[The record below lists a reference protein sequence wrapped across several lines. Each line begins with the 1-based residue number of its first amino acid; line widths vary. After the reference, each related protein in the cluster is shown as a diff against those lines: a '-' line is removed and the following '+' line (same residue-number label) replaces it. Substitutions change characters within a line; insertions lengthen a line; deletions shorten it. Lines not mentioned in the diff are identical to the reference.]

1 MRISSKNR
9 TLLKAGAGLFT
20 ALLLGVLPSTSQAQ
34 TYYFT
39 EGGPTTATNVNTYFT
54 GTAAGDGEAS
64 LSTFQLGTVT
74 GSFSGTNPA
83 TALVS
88 EPQGA
93 ELIQA
98 YVNSGEPWVPADATF
113 NLATPGAYTS
123 FSGQQ
128 ALWMNP
134 NNAPGTES
142 YGPIT
147 ASAWGGGTW
156 NAEVTFEIDDV
167 SLYSGFFIEGQHY
180 ADDSITA
187 TLNGHVISLPSVN
200 VGWQNAPAAASS
212 FTIDSSYF
220 IDGVNTL
227 VFTITNSNPTP
238 PGLVGPSG
246 FDGYGRIGATLVP
259 EPTSALLIGTGSI
272 ALLALRRT
280 RRK

>member
-9 TLLKAGAGLFT
+9 TFLRAGAGLFT
-20 ALLLGVLPSTSQAQ
+20 ALLFGILPSLSQAQ

-39 EGGPTTATNVNTYFT
+39 QGAATTATNVNTYFT
-54 GTAAGDGEAS
+54 GTAAGVGEAS
-64 LSTFQLGTVT
+64 LSTFTLGTIT
-74 GSFSGTNPA
+74 GSFDGTTPS

-98 YVNSGEPWVPADATF
+98 YVNSGESWVPPGGTF
-113 NLATPGAYTS
+113 DLATPGAYTS
-123 FSGQQ
+123 FSGEQ

-142 YGPIT
+142 YNSIT

-156 NAEVTFEIDDV
+156 DAEITFEVDDL

-187 TLNGHVISLPSVN
+187 TLNGHVISLPSIN

-212 FTIDSSYF
+212 FSIDSSYF
-220 IDGVNTL
+220 VEGTNTL
-227 VFTITNSNPTP
+227 VFTIANSNPTP

-246 FDGYGRIGATLVP
+246 FDGYGRIGAVMVP
-259 EPTSALLIGTGSI
+259 EPTSVLLIGAGSI
-272 ALLALRRT
+272 ALVALRRT